1 MGFAW
6 ECKVCFSLRGMLG
19 IGYPERS
26 YGQLFCAALRCYS
39 GALILGDGDLQAKH
53 PFPRT
58 KNFDSVSVLGALEHL
73 MIPFSVALR
82 VGAPVTAQLL
92 YVVDKDVIMA
102 LLLPGDKF
110 PSVRVLSQELRM
122 NPNTVHKV
130 IF

>member
-1 MGFAW
+1 
-6 ECKVCFSLRGMLG
+6 MLG

-26 YGQLFCAALRCYS
+26 YGQLFCAVLRCYL
-39 GALILGDGDLQAKH
+39 GALILDDGDLQAKH

-58 KNFDSVSVLGALEHL
+58 KNFDSVSGLGALEHL

-82 VGAPVTAQLL
+82 VGTPVTEQLL
-92 YVVDKDVIMA
+92 YIVDKDVIMA

-122 NPNTVHKV
+122 NPNTVHKE